1 VEEIDKDTATV
12 QINHEDIPDL
22 MPAMSMPFT
31 VRDRSLLDSISVGDQ
46 VEFRITGEFV
56 IIAIKKR

>member
-1 VEEIDKDTATV
+1 
-12 QINHEDIPDL
+12 

-31 VRDRSLLDSISVGDQ
+31 VKDRSLLDSISVGDQ

-56 IIAIKKR
+56 IIALKKR